1 MGSHQKVTVRC
12 DKQMTAPS
20 GGNQQLSS
28 KEFRE
33 RRMQRHVAIPLDFSF
48 LQFLRIVEDA
58 ICIMYKYR
66 SEFAGKFFTSRII
79 IWARVEHRT
88 KENIPRPASSTS
100 SLDGS
105 EPSCRVVFDG
115 WNLFPKTSSCKER
128 SQALKNQETGL
139 AGTLQGNSTSA

>member
-66 SEFAGKFFTSRII
+66 SEFEESFLPHA
-79 IWARVEHRT
+79 
-88 KENIPRPASSTS
+88 
-100 SLDGS
+100 
-105 EPSCRVVFDG
+105 
-115 WNLFPKTSSCKER
+115 
-128 SQALKNQETGL
+128 
-139 AGTLQGNSTSA
+139 